1 LSIEFADSAGKSVY
15 ILHIQLTSIVEN
27 VEDFHVGCGAVWAVQ
42 VGPHNKGTSGALGR
56 IESFVPRF
64 VAAKSQL
71 RNLKRNNSHIIS
83 DKVVKTIP
91 SEMDTIRKRLG
102 ELEER
107 ISKIDK
113 LDKLE
118 ARVRSLEE
126 KLQKKR

>member
-1 LSIEFADSAGKSVY
+1 M
-15 ILHIQLTSIVEN
+15 T
-27 VEDFHVGCGAVWAVQ
+27 
-42 VGPHNKGTSGALGR
+42 VGPQTSLFAIDSSR
-56 IESFVPRF
+56 S

-71 RNLKRNNSHIIS
+71 RNFKRNISYIIS
-83 DKVVKTIP
+83 DKVVRTIP

-126 KLQKKR
+126 RLQKKR